1 MKKKKKEKNEK
12 MVVIVQG
19 QLMDP
24 VRVHIGILRIEE
36 SMMTYENR
44 EKKIA

>member
-1 MKKKKKEKNEK
+1 MKKKEKKNEK

-24 VRVHIGILRIEE
+24 VRIHIGILRIEE
-36 SMMTYENR
+36 RTMTYENR
-44 EKKIA
+44 RKIA